1 MTTRSTLIASA
12 VALAVASGLTA
23 CGGGGGDSTAGI
35 GGTGITTT
43 GTITGFG
50 SIIVNGVHYDI
61 DSAQIEKDGRRK
73 AFRKNP
79 NTDLRIGML
88 VTVKGIDHGDGTGT
102 ASEVIYR
109 DEIQGPVANIDSVK
123 DKFTVMGVD
132 VSVDANTRFSR
143 CGDDDGK
150 EPKKGMNLANDLKVN
165 DRVEVSGY
173 RTDSGIRATY
183 VELKDASCSAD
194 DKDDDEIKGTFKS
207 DGSGDF
213 QPVGTSNYLSM
224 SSFFDTSSGCTNPV
238 TLQAG
243 GFYELKG
250 KYQSGKFCI
259 MEAETEDE
267 HPGKSAS
274 AGSYMEMEGI
284 VTSIDTSAQTLVLNN
299 TVTVYYGN
307 ATLKTSLSAGVK
319 VEVKGNLNSDGSIA
333 ATEIEADH

>member
-1 MTTRSTLIASA
+1 MTIRSTLIATA

-23 CGGGGGDSTAGI
+23 CGGGSDSTAGI

-73 AFRKNP
+73 AFRKDP

-88 VTVKGIDHGDGTGT
+88 VTVKGVDHGDGTGT

-109 DEIQGPVANIDSVK
+109 DEIQGPVSVIEPAN

-132 VSVDANTRFSR
+132 VTVDTDTRFSR

-150 EPKKGMNLANDLKVN
+150 EPRKGMNLANDLKVN

-183 VELKDASCSAD
+183 VELKDASCSSD
-194 DKDDDEIKGTFKS
+194 DKDDDEIKGTFRS

-213 QPVGTSNYLSM
+213 KPVGTSSYLSM
-224 SSFFDTSSGCTNPV
+224 ASFFDTGSGCTDPR

-250 KYQSGKFCI
+250 RYQGGKFCI
-259 MEAETEDE
+259 VEAEPEDE
-267 HPGKSAS
+267 HPGKGAS
-274 AGSYMEMEGI
+274 AGSHMEMEGI
-284 VTSIDTSAQTLVLNN
+284 VTSIDTAAQTLVLNN
-299 TVTVYYGN
+299 TVTVYYSS
-307 ATLKTSLSAGVK
+307 ATVKTGLSAGVK
-319 VEVKGNLNSDGSIA
+319 VEVKGNLNSDGSIN
-333 ATEIEADH
+333 ATEIEADD